1 MQIDLDVYQSHP
13 PMLGIVRS
21 WHMTPTAQLP
31 QSNQQSDEDPIE
43 ESSDS
48 EANDRTTLAD
58 TMKNK
63 AALALRWPRVVPK
76 VQGQPAK
83 SGRILRI
90 PSE

>member
-1 MQIDLDVYQSHP
+1 MP
-13 PMLGIVRS
+13 GIVRPK
-21 WHMTPTAQLP
+21 HVTPVTQLP
-31 QSNQQSDEDPIE
+31 QSSHQSDEDPIE

-76 VQGQPAK
+76 VQGQLAE
-83 SGRILRI
+83 SRRILRI

>member
-1 MQIDLDVYQSHP
+1 MQIDLDVYQGHP

-21 WHMTPTAQLP
+21 WHMTPTAQLL

-76 VQGQPAK
+76 VQGQPAE
-83 SGRILRI
+83 SRRILRI